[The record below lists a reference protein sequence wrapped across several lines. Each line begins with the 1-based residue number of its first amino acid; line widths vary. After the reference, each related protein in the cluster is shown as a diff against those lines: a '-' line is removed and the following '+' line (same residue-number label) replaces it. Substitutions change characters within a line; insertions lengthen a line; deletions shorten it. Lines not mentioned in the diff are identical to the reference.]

1 MQKRLMRRGR
11 TEPPRARQR
20 RQQSRRG
27 ITRRSLSNTTPEAT
41 PLRRSERLRGIRLE
55 PDFASRSAEAEAT
68 RARQRI
74 SSRQRRIL
82 EENTEERDESLPRR
96 PYNLLNNHQNTNNM
110 HHTNANGN
118 PFEDGERSYM
128 LELAYPLPTIVQT
141 NTLMAPP
148 AAVRLRIR
156 NTITGSEINGQDELS
171 YLFVTISLCRESGE
185 GLLPQNHE
193 MHGITASLESL
204 NEGIQPHEV
213 EGDQHNRTLDQ
224 QVGSFAHFSNFR
236 IVRPG
241 NYRMKFMLVR
251 VEQPRPF
258 SAGERGADRG
268 GSRILATFIPPAI
281 VTAQENPVS
290 PVYGL

>member
-1 MQKRLMRRGR
+1 MRRGR
-11 TEPPRARQR
+11 TELPRARQR

-27 ITRRSLSNTTPEAT
+27 STRRSWSNTTPEAT
-41 PLRRSERLRGIRLE
+41 PLRRSERLRSALLE
-55 PDFASRSAEAEAT
+55 SNLASRSAEAEAI
-68 RARQRI
+68 RAHQRI
-74 SSRQRRIL
+74 SSRQRHISG
-82 EENTEERDESLPRR
+82 ESTEERDEPLPRR
-96 PYNLLNNHQNTNNM
+96 IHNSLNNNQETNNM
-110 HHTNANGN
+110 HHTNTNGN

-128 LELAYPLPTIVQT
+128 LELAYPLPTFVQI
-141 NTLMAPP
+141 NTLMTPP

-156 NTITGSEINGQDELS
+156 DTISGSEINVQDELS

-193 MHGITASLESL
+193 MHGITASLEPL
-204 NEGIQPHEV
+204 NEGTQPHEV
-213 EGDQHNRTLDQ
+213 EGDQHDRTLDQ

-251 VEQPRPF
+251 VEQPRHF
-258 SAGERGADRG
+258 STGERGADRG

-281 VTAQENPVS
+281 ITAQENPVS